1 MKNKNKTVWSTRFN
15 STTSKNFEKI
25 GASIDIDKRLF
36 EEDILGSI
44 IHVQMLAK
52 QKIIDK
58 KRGNKIVKGLKK
70 IGNEIRKNKFY
81 FNKKYEDIHL
91 NIEKRLFEI
100 IGDDAGYLHIARSRN
115 DQVITDFKLWIK
127 KSSNEII
134 KKLNIVIKSFLKK
147 SEENVHTIMPGFTH
161 LKNAQ
166 PISFAHYLLAYVEM
180 FKRDKKRFSNNI
192 EYINLCPLG
201 VGALAGTSYKID
213 RNFTSKKLG
222 FKNPTS
228 NSIDTVSDRDFALD
242 FLSSAS
248 ICAMHITRL
257 AEEIII
263 WNSDIFKLIKIDDKM
278 LTGSSIMP
286 QKKNPD
292 PAELIRGRAGKNFGA
307 LFAMLTTMKGLPLS
321 YYKDMQEDKVLVF
334 NSYDTLLE
342 SLTIVD
348 ELIKNIKPLKERMLF
363 LSREGHTTATDFADY
378 LVQNNNFSFREAY
391 KVSAKLVN
399 YAEKNKKKL
408 DELSFNEVRKMNN
421 KLNNNVMKVFN
432 VKNSVNSKTS
442 YGGTS
447 IKNIKKMISKLKK
460 EFKK

>member
-1 MKNKNKTVWSTRFN
+1 MKNKNKAVWGTRFN
-15 STTSKNFEKI
+15 NPTSKIFEKI

-44 IHVQMLAK
+44 IHTQMLIK
-52 QKIIDK
+52 QKIINK
-58 KRGNKIVKGLKK
+58 KRGVKIINGLKK
-70 IGNEIRKNKFY
+70 IRMEIRKKKFK

-91 NIEKRLFEI
+91 NIEKRLFTI
-100 IGDDAGYLHIARSRN
+100 IGQDAGYLHIARSRN

-127 KSSNEII
+127 KASNEII
-134 KKLNIVIKSFLKK
+134 KNINDLIRSFLKK
-147 SEENVHTIMPGFTH
+147 SESNIYTIMPGFTH

-180 FKRDKKRFSNNI
+180 FKRDKKRFSSNI
-192 EYINLCPLG
+192 NYIDECPLG

-222 FKNPTS
+222 FKKPTN

-248 ICAMHITRL
+248 ICAMHISRF
-257 AEEIII
+257 AEELII
-263 WNSDIFKLIKIDDKM
+263 WNSDIFKLIKLDDKM

-292 PAELIRGRAGKNFGA
+292 PAELIRGRAGKNFGS
-307 LFAMLTTMKGLPLS
+307 LQAMLTTMKGLPLS
-321 YYKDMQEDKVLVF
+321 YYKDMQEDKALVF

-342 SLTIVD
+342 SIIITN
-348 ELIKNIKPLKERMLF
+348 ELVKSLKANRERMLS
-363 LSREGHTTATDFADY
+363 LSNEGYTTSTDFADY
-378 LVQNNNFSFREAY
+378 LVQNNNLSFREAY
-391 KVSAKLVN
+391 KISAKLVN
-399 YAEKNKKKL
+399 YAEKKGKKL
-408 DELSFNEVRKMNN
+408 NELSFNEVKRMKNDLN
-421 KLNNNVMKVFN
+421 KNVMKIFN
-432 VKNSVNSKTS
+432 VINSVNIKTS

-447 IKNIKKMISKLKK
+447 TKNIKKMISKLKK
-460 EFKK
+460 ELK